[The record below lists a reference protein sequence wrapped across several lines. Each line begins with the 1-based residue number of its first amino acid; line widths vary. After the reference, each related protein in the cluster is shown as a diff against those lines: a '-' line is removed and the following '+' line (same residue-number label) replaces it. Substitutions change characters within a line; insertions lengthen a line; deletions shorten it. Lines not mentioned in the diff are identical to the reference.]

1 MKVVLGKRGGEA
13 TKRRRLWH
21 SRATARVSSEKT
33 GQNSA
38 LCATINVNPERSSE
52 RRSLFVRS
60 PRINPNSRLPP
71 CVCSIQTPLFSTA
84 VQFIVPSERRRV
96 SIVAPRL
103 ASRFPN
109 CLETWGRVF
118 CIFESGVWHARRGGK
133 SAARLLDGRGSC
145 ASSRAQSSASSSG
158 KKEKRREERKS
169 SARGRVLFFPFY
181 D

>member
-1 MKVVLGKRGGEA
+1 MKVVLGRRGGEA

-21 SRATARVSSEKT
+21 SRATARVRKRGKTALYARQLTLTRSDPPSDARCSS
-33 GQNSA
+33 
-38 LCATINVNPERSSE
+38 V
-52 RRSLFVRS
+52 
-60 PRINPNSRLPP
+60 PRELIPIRAFHP
-71 CVCSIQTPLFSTA
+71 VCSIQTPLFSTP
-84 VQFIVPSERRRV
+84 VRFIVPSERRRV

-133 SAARLLDGRGSC
+133 SAARLLGGRGSC

>member
-71 CVCSIQTPLFSTA
+71 CVLHSN
-84 VQFIVPSERRRV
+84 PSLLNGGTIHCALGTTSRFNC
-96 SIVAPRL
+96 APRL

-133 SAARLLDGRGSC
+133 SAARLLGGRGSC